1 MRNVVGLI
9 LFLGLLFA
17 WPFLVRS
24 LGIVVGTIVLF
35 ACGYVA
41 YQLVKDLPTDRN
53 R

>member
-9 LFLGLLFA
+9 VFLGLLFA
-17 WPFLVRS
+17 WPFLVRA
-24 LGIVVGTIVLF
+24 LGTVVGTIVVF

-41 YQLVKDLPTDRN
+41 YQWVPNIPTDRN